1 MTASH
6 LPAFCIISQSCESRD
21 GVSLGYNV
29 AMKTL
34 RSGIL
39 FLILFLLVSHLC
51 LAETVRVTEVQG
63 SAWASSQPGGVKRSL
78 TAGDLLRKDD
88 LIEVALRGS
97 VRLQQGPD
105 SSNYLYIEGPSKIRV
120 QALSGSY
127 YVEKGKLVALLDALP
142 ADRVFQIETVCA
154 VASVRGTRF
163 WVDYSGSTMETA
175 VFSGT
180 VQVTPGNVEA
190 PAAQSI
196 WVHAGEKLSVNSGFE
211 TMSEM
216 LSTSEKEEFMRILN
230 LFQTPTVLSSVTE
243 AGVSKSDTADDVYE
257 VSDDDII
264 VSAELTL

>member
-1 MTASH
+1 MKVLRASP
-6 LPAFCIISQSCESRD
+6 LLLIF
-21 GVSLGYNV
+21 
-29 AMKTL
+29 
-34 RSGIL
+34 L
-39 FLILFLLVSHLC
+39 FSVVHLC

-78 TAGDLLRKDD
+78 TVGDLLRKDD

-97 VRLQQGPD
+97 VRLQQGPG
-105 SSNYLYIEGPSKIRV
+105 SSNYLYIDGPSKVRV
-120 QALSGSY
+120 RALSGNY
-127 YVEKGKLVALLDALP
+127 YVEQGKLVALLDALP
-142 ADRVFQIETVCA
+142 ADQTFQIGTVCA

-180 VQVTPGNVEA
+180 VQVIPGDIQTPA
-190 PAAQSI
+190 SQSI
-196 WVHAGEKLSVNSGFE
+196 WVHAGEKLLVNSGFE
-211 TMSEM
+211 TVSEM
-216 LSTSEKEEFMRILN
+216 LSTSEKEAFMRILN

-257 VSDDDII
+257 DSDDDIV